1 MRNRY
6 LVSLIILLL
15 FTVFFGCTAKDEG
28 EPLPAANFSLP
39 DLDGRTVSLSDYQ
52 GQVVLVN
59 FWATWCY
66 PCREEIPD
74 FIELQ
79 NEYAARG
86 FTILGISIDTADMT
100 DVKKF
105 ATEFK
110 INYPVLYAGK
120 EAKQLMRDYGNVRG
134 IPTSFLIDHNGLQV
148 KKVIGLMQKSFWK
161 KEIKAAL
168 KKAEK
173 S

>member
-1 MRNRY
+1 M
-6 LVSLIILLL
+6 LLL
-15 FTVFFGCTAKDEG
+15 FAAFFGCTAKDEG
-28 EPLPAANFSLP
+28 KPQPAANFSLP
-39 DLDGRTVSLSDYQ
+39 DLDGRTVSLSDYN

-59 FWATWCY
+59 FWATWCS

-79 NEYAARG
+79 KEYAAKG
-86 FTILGISIDTADMT
+86 FTILGISIDTADMV
-100 DVKKF
+100 DVKRF

-110 INYPVLYAGK
+110 MTYPVLYAGK
-120 EAKQLMRDYGNVRG
+120 ETKQLMRDYGNFRG
-134 IPTSFLIDHNGLQV
+134 IPTSFLIDHQGQQI
-148 KKVIGLMQKSFWK
+148 KKVIGLMQKSFWE

-168 KKAEK
+168 KKAQK